1 MLDIQYIRENI
12 QVVKDAVKN
21 KRATVDIDELLLLD
35 ESRRNL
41 LQEIEKLRAQKNDIN
56 TAIQNA
62 ENKEER
68 SDVIEKA
75 KLIKE
80 QLDTQ
85 EPKLKEVETRFG
97 ELMYLIPNVIS
108 EDTPIGKDESE
119 NIVLR
124 QVGEKPKF
132 SFSPREHFD
141 LAENLDLIDS
151 ERAVKVSGSR
161 FVYLKGDLVMLE
173 WAMMFFALHI
183 LTDQKVLTSLA
194 KENKLEVDTT
204 PFVPVLPPMM
214 IRPEMHRRMGRL
226 DPEEMYMLD
235 RDNLSLIGS
244 AEHTLGSM
252 YADEI
257 LEEKDLPLRMV
268 GFSGAFRREAGS
280 YGKDMKGILRLH
292 QFNKLEMET
301 FTVKEKSRVEQD
313 FIVAIQEYLMQQLEI
328 PYQVL
333 AICTGDMGKPD
344 FRQIDIEA
352 WMAGQGRYRETHTS
366 DLIGD
371 FQARRL
377 NTRVRRE
384 NGEIEMVHMN
394 DATAF
399 SERPLIAIL
408 ENNQQEDGSILIPQV
423 LQKWTGK
430 EKIESRG

>member
-1 MLDIQYIRENI
+1 
-12 QVVKDAVKN
+12 AVKN
-21 KRATVDIDELLLLD
+21 KKVTVDIDELLKVD

-41 LQEIEKLRAQKNDIN
+41 LCDIEKLRTKKNEIN
-56 TAIQNA
+56 IAIQNA
-62 ENKEER
+62 KNQEER
-68 SDVIEKA
+68 KNVIEKG
-75 KLIKE
+75 KEIKE
-80 QLDTQ
+80 ALEKQ
-85 EPKLKEVETRFG
+85 EPQLKEIQSRFQ
-97 ELMYLIPNVIS
+97 ELMYLVPNVVS
-108 EDTPIGKDESE
+108 QDTPIGKDESE
-119 NIVLR
+119 NVVLR
-124 QVGEKPKF
+124 QVGEKPQF
-132 SFSPREHFD
+132 SFPPKEHFD
-141 LAENLDLIDS
+141 LAESLDLIDS

-183 LTDQKVLTSLA
+183 LTDQEVLA
-194 KENKLEVDTT
+194 KIAKDNNLEVDTT
-204 PFVPVLPPMM
+204 PFTPILPPMM
-214 IRPEMHRRMGRL
+214 IRPDMHRRMGRL

-257 LEEKDLPLRMV
+257 LEEKNLPLRMV

-301 FTVKEKSRVEQD
+301 FTVKEKSREEQD
-313 FIVAIQEYLMQQLEI
+313 FIVAIQEYLMQQLRI
-328 PYQVL
+328 PYQVI

-352 WMAGQGRYRETHTS
+352 WMAGQGKYRETHTS

-377 NTRVRRE
+377 NTRVRRQ
-384 NGEIEMVHMN
+384 NGDVEIVHMN

-399 SERPLIAIL
+399 SQRPLIALL
-408 ENNQQEDGSILIPQV
+408 ENNQQKDGSIFIPKV

-430 EKIESRG
+430 EKIESKG